1 MNSEIFTNNPAA
13 KAVISGSAPR
23 PARIAAAKGLLPLP
37 QADLLEV
44 LTFLTRE
51 TDEEISRA
59 ARETF
64 LSQPPGT
71 LQLAASSDEIAPSV
85 LSYIAENDSFDRKVY
100 ESVVANLK
108 TPDSS
113 IVKFARNSA
122 DGNLLELVTVNQ
134 QRLIRTPE
142 ILDAIA
148 ENSAATA
155 EAQRRIQETRRE
167 FFEKMRGA
175 QQIAEE
181 LRARGNEAAAEF
193 IEQSDFGGNYAD
205 EIKDSSVSFE
215 DMLAIAEH
223 IEVPDSE
230 VDDSWLA
237 FELIEE
243 LYEETEEQ
251 RRALAERLIAESM
264 LDGDAAPE
272 RVSLIRR
279 ILIMPIKDRVKLAMK
294 GDRETRNILIRDPNK
309 IVSQAVLANPRITEQ
324 EVEKISAMRT
334 VPDEVL
340 RQIGNNRAWARSYSI
355 VHNLVRNPRTPLGT
369 AMNILPRIQTKDLQ
383 FISSNR
389 NIPEN
394 VRRQAFRL
402 LSTRR

>member
-1 MNSEIFTNNPAA
+1 MNSEIFTNNQAA

-37 QADLLEV
+37 QTDLLEV
-44 LTFLTRE
+44 LTFLARE
-51 TDEEISRA
+51 TDEEISLA

-71 LQLAASSDEIAPSV
+71 LQLAVSSDDIAPSV

-100 ESVVANLK
+100 ESVVTNLK
-108 TPDSS
+108 TPDAA
-113 IVKFARNSA
+113 IVKFARNSS
-122 DGNLLELVTVNQ
+122 DGNLLELITINQ

-148 ENSAATA
+148 ENTAATA

-193 IEQSDFGGNYAD
+193 IEQSEFGGNFPD
-205 EIKDSSVSFE
+205 EIKAGNVTFE

-237 FELIEE
+237 FDLIEE

-251 RRALAERLIAESM
+251 RRALAERLISESM
-264 LDGDAAPE
+264 LDGDDAPE
-272 RVSLIRR
+272 RISLIRR

-383 FISSNR
+383 FISNNR
-389 NIPEN
+389 NVPEN

-402 LSTRR
+402 LATRR